1 MLAMSSLVV
10 AASAPMVI
18 GIVVTLGIQVDT
30 FNDRTTRP
38 IPVAVA
44 IWDRL

>member
-1 MLAMSSLVV
+1 MLDVSSLLV

-38 IPVAVA
+38 IPVAA
-44 IWDRL
+44 ST